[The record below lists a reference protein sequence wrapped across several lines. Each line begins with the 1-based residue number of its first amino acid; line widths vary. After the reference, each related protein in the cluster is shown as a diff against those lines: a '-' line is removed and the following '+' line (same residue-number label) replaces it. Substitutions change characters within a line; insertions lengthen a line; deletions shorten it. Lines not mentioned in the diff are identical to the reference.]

1 MCVCVCVCVCV
12 SVHVCLCV
20 CGWVCVCFCGWVVGW
35 LGVWVCGWVGGW
47 MGGSVC
53 GESSA
58 SVVFVRFLSAW
69 DVRCILVIFQ
79 CLELTLVS
87 AGTHVCDCGVICR
100 LMVLGEQQPGTG
112 ARVLHGRREG
122 WGKRSLS
129 VRKLRICDVVVT
141 LFDLRRLETAVTRV
155 LDSFLLLCRG

>member
-1 MCVCVCVCVCV
+1 MRGVCDGLDGC
-12 SVHVCLCV
+12 
-20 CGWVCVCFCGWVVGW
+20 
-35 LGVWVCGWVGGW
+35 
-47 MGGSVC
+47 C

-100 LMVLGEQQPGTG
+100 LMVLGARRWQRTG
-112 ARVLHGRREG
+112 ARVF
-122 WGKRSLS
+122 
-129 VRKLRICDVVVT
+129 C
-141 LFDLRRLETAVTRV
+141 
-155 LDSFLLLCRG
+155 